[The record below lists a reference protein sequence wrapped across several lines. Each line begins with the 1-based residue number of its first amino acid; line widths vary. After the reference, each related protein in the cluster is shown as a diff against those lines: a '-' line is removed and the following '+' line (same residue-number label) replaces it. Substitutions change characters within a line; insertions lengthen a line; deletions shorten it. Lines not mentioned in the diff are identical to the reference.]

1 MKLLGND
8 RQYFYID
15 AVKFIKTKP
24 RSGLSDARE
33 KSSCHL
39 KRFTKYAKL
48 AVSYLDGDDDILL
61 ARNIMGIKTTNGFS
75 SFDITL

>member
-1 MKLLGND
+1 MKLLGNN

-24 RSGLSDARE
+24 RSGLSDARK

-39 KRFTKYAKL
+39 KRFKKYAKL
-48 AVSYLDGDDDILL
+48 GVGYLDSNDILP